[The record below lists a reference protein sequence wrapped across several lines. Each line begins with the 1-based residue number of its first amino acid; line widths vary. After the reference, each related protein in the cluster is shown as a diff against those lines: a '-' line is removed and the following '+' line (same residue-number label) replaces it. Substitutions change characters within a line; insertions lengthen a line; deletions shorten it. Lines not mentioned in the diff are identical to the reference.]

1 MNTQMAR
8 QIQQFLE
15 EDISQGDITT
25 DSVFGPAQQG
35 QAIFVAKE
43 DFVVAGLNEIVPLVF
58 TTRNPRIVCAILKK
72 DGEKAH
78 PGERIFSAQ
87 GPVLDLLV
95 AERVALNLAQRL
107 SGIATLTAAFVHEV
121 EGLPVRIID
130 TRKTTPGLR
139 VYEKYAV
146 RVGGGHNHRFS
157 LADGILLKD
166 NHIAAVGSITQA
178 VKILRDK
185 APHTLKIEVEA
196 ENLAQVAEC
205 LACGVEIIMLD
216 NMAPALMREAVAMIA
231 GRALVEASGGVNLAN
246 VGRSPK
252 PGLISFPWG
261 RSPIPPGPLISAC
274 AWLTNNRL
282 CTKLVEIAKS
292 RDYNGYHSVTG

>member
-246 VGRSPK
+246 VREIAETGVD
-252 PGLISFPWG
+252 LISVG
-261 RSPIPPGPLISAC
+261 ALTHSARAVDISM
-274 AWLTNNRL
+274 RL
-282 CTKLVEIAKS
+282 VDK
-292 RDYNGYHSVTG
+292 

>member
-1 MNTQMAR
+1 MQKNGAPAKEDFMDIKVAR
-8 QIQQFLE
+8 QLQRFLE
-15 EDISQGDITT
+15 EDIGQGDITT
-25 DSVFGPAQQG
+25 DSVFLAQQKG
-35 QAIFVAKE
+35 QAVFIAKE
-43 DFVVAGLNEIVPLVF
+43 DFVVAGLDEIAPLVF
-58 TTRNPRIVCAILKK
+58 TTCNPHVICTSLKK
-72 DGEKAH
+72 DGETAY
-78 PGERIFSAQ
+78 PGERIFSAH
-87 GPVLDLLV
+87 GPVRDLLS

-107 SGIATLTAAFVHEV
+107 SGIATLTAAFVQAV

-139 VYEKYAV
+139 AFEKYAV

-166 NHIAAVGSITQA
+166 NHIAACGSITQA

-185 APHTLKIEVEA
+185 APHTLKIEVET

-216 NMAPALMREAVAMIA
+216 NMAPALMRQAVSLIA

-246 VGRSPK
+246 VREIAETGVD
-252 PGLISFPWG
+252 LISVG
-261 RSPIPPGPLISAC
+261 ALTHSARAMDISMRFC
-274 AWLTNNRL
+274 
-282 CTKLVEIAKS
+282 
-292 RDYNGYHSVTG
+292 G

>member
-1 MNTQMAR
+1 MDTQVAR
-8 QIQQFLE
+8 QLQQFLE
-15 EDISQGDITT
+15 EDVGLGDITT
-25 DSVFGPAQQG
+25 DSVFGPQQEG

-58 TTRNPRIVCAILKK
+58 TTRNPLIICTALKK
-72 DGEKAH
+72 DGETARS
-78 PGERIFSAQ
+78 GERIFSAQ
-87 GPVLDLLV
+87 GPVRDLLS

-139 VYEKYAV
+139 ALEKYAV
-146 RVGGGHNHRFS
+146 RIGGGHNHRFS

-166 NHIAAVGSITQA
+166 NHIAAAGSISEA
-178 VKILRDK
+178 VRLIRDK
-185 APHTLKIEVEA
+185 APHTLKIEVET

-216 NMAPALMREAVAMIA
+216 NMAPALMRQAVNFIA
-231 GRALVEASGGVNLAN
+231 GRALVEASGGVNLSN
-246 VGRSPK
+246 VREIAEAGVD
-252 PGLISFPWG
+252 LISVG
-261 RSPIPPGPLISAC
+261 ALTHSARAMDISM
-274 AWLTNNRL
+274 RL
-282 CTKLVEIAKS
+282 S
-292 RDYNGYHSVTG
+292 G